1 MVQLTTSESSFF
13 NKLDIMNIYRLN
25 KTGKLHDTHTED
37 YIFVEKVS
45 SDWIIAAVF
54 DGCSS
59 GQESF
64 FASALYGKIL
74 RKSCKMLPLLERIK
88 PEFSLQQINAEFI
101 GKFLLNQVFD
111 DLKKAHKLLG
121 TELTEILSTIILL
134 VYNRSHKS
142 AWINISGD
150 GFIIHNKNIEEIDQ
164 RNIPDYMAYHLD
176 ITFDHWIN
184 EFSKTFTFE
193 NQTDISISTD
203 GISKFY
209 SQNEKRQRSIDPL
222 EFLLIDKSLI
232 DNSDMLE
239 RKYKIL
245 KEEHGLLPYDD
256 LGMVR
261 IISNRPFQ
269 FNAIFN

>member
-1 MVQLTTSESSFF
+1 
-13 NKLDIMNIYRLN
+13 MNIYQLN
-25 KTGKLHDTHTED
+25 KTGKLHDNHTED
-37 YIFVEKVS
+37 YVFVEKVS

-74 RKSCKMLPLLERIK
+74 RKSCKMLPLLERIE
-88 PEFSLQQINAEFI
+88 PEFSLQKVDDSFI
-101 GKFLLNQVFD
+101 GRFILNQVFD
-111 DLKKAHKLLG
+111 DLKKTHRLLG

-134 VYNRSHKS
+134 IYNRPNKS
-142 AWINISGD
+142 AWVNISGD

-164 RNIPDYMAYHLD
+164 HNMPDYMAYHLD
-176 ITFDHWIN
+176 ITFDQWIN
-184 EFSKTFTFE
+184 KFSKTFTFE

-209 SQNEKRQRSIDPL
+209 SQNVKRQRSADPL
-222 EFLLIDKSLI
+222 EYLLIDKSLI

-239 RKYKIL
+239 QKYKIL
-245 KEEHGLLPYDD
+245 IEEHGLLPYDD

-261 IISNRPFQ
+261 IIST
-269 FNAIFN
+269 

>member
-1 MVQLTTSESSFF
+1 
-13 NKLDIMNIYRLN
+13 MNIYQLN
-25 KTGKLHDTHTED
+25 KTGKLHDNHTED
-37 YIFVEKVS
+37 YVFTEKVS

-88 PEFSLQQINAEFI
+88 PEFSLQKVDPSFI
-101 GKFLLNQVFD
+101 GRFILNQVFD
-111 DLKKAHKLLG
+111 DLKKAHHLLG

-134 VYNRSHKS
+134 VYNKPHKS
-142 AWINISGD
+142 AWVNISGD
-150 GFIIHNKNIEEIDQ
+150 GFIIHNRKVEEIDQ
-164 RNIPDYMAYHLD
+164 HNIPDYMAYHLD
-176 ITFDHWIN
+176 ITFDQWIN
-184 EFSKTFTFE
+184 KFAKTYTFE

-209 SQNEKRQRSIDPL
+209 SQNEKRQWSVDPL
-222 EFLLIDKSLI
+222 EFLLIDTSLM

-239 RKYKIL
+239 QKYKIL
-245 KEEHGLLPYDD
+245 IEEHGLLPYDD
-256 LGMVR
+256 LGIVR
-261 IISNRPFQ
+261 IIST
-269 FNAIFN
+269 